1 MNLSAYCISPFLSL
15 FVRNWGAASLRV
27 RASTYRSTGNEH
39 FHLSFCGAHQSAEF
53 VTHALEQAEAVVL
66 GQDGEEVLDCAG
78 LVGAAGVLFEF
89 GDDLGLVGV
98 GECGRVEDGLEFG
111 VGFDDLE

>member
-1 MNLSAYCISPFLSL
+1 LGGGPHLL
-15 FVRNWGAASLRV
+15 GLGE
-27 RASTYRSTGNEH
+27 STYRSTGNEH

-98 GECGRVEDGLEFG
+98 GECGRAEDGLEFG
-111 VGFDDLE
+111 VGLEDLEEA